1 MSHGDR
7 EGFRYGGAV
16 NERWVCKRCF
26 ADNEESSAACQRCGL
41 TRGAEASQSDQAGW
55 AAQGGGQAG
64 APVAQQQAGG
74 WTRWIRFWWIPAVVI
89 VLVVGFLTQ
98 ARRNDAGE
106 IDSGGT
112 VDVTELQV
120 GDCFDAPADED
131 LISDVAGVP
140 CDEAHAYEVYVVADR
155 EAASYPSDDEFEAI
169 FGELC
174 VPAFESYVGASY
186 DSSEIW
192 ASFITPSEDSWSDGD
207 REYVCYLYEPV
218 DPDEPLGETVELTAS
233 LEGAGR

>member
-1 MSHGDR
+1 
-7 EGFRYGGAV
+7 V

-26 ADNEESSAACQRCGL
+26 ADNEESSAACHRCGL
-41 TRGAEASQSDQAGW
+41 TRGAEASQADQQGWAGQAG
-55 AAQGGGQAG
+55 GTGG
-64 APVAQQQAGG
+64 APVAQQQQGGG
-74 WTRWIRFWWIPAVVI
+74 WTRWIRFWWIPAVVV
-89 VLVVGFLTQ
+89 VLAVGYFTQ
-98 ARRNDAGE
+98 ARRGDTGE
-106 IDSGGT
+106 INSGGT

-120 GDCFDAPADED
+120 GDCFDSPTDED
-131 LISDVAGVP
+131 LISDVTGVP
-140 CDEAHAYEVYVVADR
+140 CDEAHAYEVYAVAER
-155 EAASYPSDDEFEAI
+155 EAASYPTDDEFDTI

-186 DSSEIW
+186 EDSDIW

-218 DPDEPLGETVELTAS
+218 DPDDPAGATVELTSS